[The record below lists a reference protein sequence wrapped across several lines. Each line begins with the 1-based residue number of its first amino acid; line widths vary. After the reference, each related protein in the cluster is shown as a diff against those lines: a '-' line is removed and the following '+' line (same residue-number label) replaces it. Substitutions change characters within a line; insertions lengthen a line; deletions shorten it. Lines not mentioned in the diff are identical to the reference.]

1 MGKFIIQSNMYTY
14 KAKLDRVIDGDTID
28 ANINL
33 GFDIT
38 IHKRI
43 RLTGI
48 DTPESRTRDLEEK
61 ARGLASKARL
71 IELLGEGD
79 FILESR
85 EVGKFGRVLGTLYT
99 ISEESININD
109 KLVEEGYAVE
119 YWGGKKKKKKE
130 IDKPN
135 LNEDVPFGD

>member
-1 MGKFIIQSNMYTY
+1 MYIY
-14 KAKLDRVIDGDTID
+14 KAKLDRVVDGDTID

-61 ARGLASKARL
+61 KRGLAAKNRL
-71 IELLGEGD
+71 IELLGSGE

-85 EVGKFGRVLGTLYT
+85 EVGKFGRVLGTLHVGQM
-99 ISEESININD
+99 NIND
-109 KLVEEGYAVE
+109 QLVEEGHAVE
-119 YWGGKKKKKKE
+119 YYGGKKKKKKE
-130 IDKPN
+130 KIDAQD

>member
-1 MGKFIIQSNMYTY
+1 MYTY
-14 KAKLDRVIDGDTID
+14 KAKLDRVVDGDTID

-61 ARGLASKARL
+61 KRGLAAKNRL
-71 IELLGEGD
+71 IELLGNGE

-85 EVGKFGRVLGTLYT
+85 EVGKFGRVLGTIHVGQT
-99 ISEESININD
+99 NIND
-109 KLVEEGYAVE
+109 QLVEEGHAVE

-130 IDKPN
+130 IEKPN

>member
-1 MGKFIIQSNMYTY
+1 MYTY
-14 KAKLDRVIDGDTID
+14 KAKLDRVVDCDTVD

-61 ARGLASKARL
+61 KRGLAAKNRL
-71 IELLGEGD
+71 IELLGSGE

-85 EVGKFGRVLGTLYT
+85 EVGKFGRVLGTLHVGQM
-99 ISEESININD
+99 NIND
-109 KLVEEGYAVE
+109 QLVEEGHAVE
-119 YWGGKKKKKKE
+119 YYGGKKKKKKE
-130 IDKPN
+130 KIDAQD

>member
-1 MGKFIIQSNMYTY
+1 MYTY
-14 KAKLDRVIDGDTID
+14 KAKLDRVIDGDTIN
-28 ANINL
+28 ANIDL

-71 IELLGEGD
+71 VELLGEGN

-85 EVGKFGRVLGTLYT
+85 EVGKFGRVLGTIYT
-99 ISEESININD
+99 VAEDSININD
-109 KLVEEGYAVE
+109 TLVEEGYAVE
-119 YWGGKKKKKKE
+119 YWGGKKKKKEKVE
-130 IDKPN
+130 KQD

>member
-1 MGKFIIQSNMYTY
+1 MYTY
-14 KAKLDRVIDGDTID
+14 KAKLDIVVDGDTVD

-61 ARGLASKARL
+61 KRGLAAKNRL
-71 IELLGEGD
+71 IELLGNGE

-85 EVGKFGRVLGTLYT
+85 EVGKFGRVLGT
-99 ISEESININD
+99 IHVGKSNIND
-109 KLVEEGYAVE
+109 QLVEEGHAVE

-130 IDKPN
+130 IEKPN

>member
-1 MGKFIIQSNMYTY
+1 MYTY

-71 IELLGEGD
+71 IELLGDGD

-85 EVGKFGRVLGTLYT
+85 EVGKFGRVLGTIYT
-99 ISEESININD
+99 IAEESININD
-109 KLVEEGYAVE
+109 TLVEEGYAVE
-119 YWGGKKKKKKE
+119 YHGGKKKKKVDKE
-130 IDKPN
+130 KSDQ
-135 LNEDVPFGD
+135 NEDVPFAD

>member
-1 MGKFIIQSNMYTY
+1 MYTY

-28 ANINL
+28 ANIDL

-71 IELLGEGD
+71 IELLGDGD

-85 EVGKFGRVLGTLYT
+85 EVGKFGRVLGTIYT
-99 ISEESININD
+99 IAEESININD
-109 KLVEEGYAVE
+109 TLVEEGYAIE
-119 YWGGKKKKKKE
+119 YYGGKKKKKVDKE
-130 IDKPN
+130 KSDQ
-135 LNEDVPFGD
+135 NEDVPFAD